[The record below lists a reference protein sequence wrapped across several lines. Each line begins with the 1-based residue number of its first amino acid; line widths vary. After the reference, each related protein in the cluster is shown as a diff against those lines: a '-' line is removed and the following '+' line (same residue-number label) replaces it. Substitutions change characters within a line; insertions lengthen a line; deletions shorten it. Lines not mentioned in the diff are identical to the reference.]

1 MTSNNDQKVY
11 VRARLYVY
19 GKVQNVG
26 YRQTAVKKAKE
37 WDIYGWIRNRN
48 DGRVEALIV
57 GEKDNFK
64 EMFDW
69 MKEGPSAADVEKVEA
84 LTKEEINYNPFEE
97 KLKVNPTI

>member
-1 MTSNNDQKVY
+1 MTSNNEEKEY

-19 GKVQNVG
+19 GQVQGVG
-26 YRQTAVKKAKE
+26 YRQTAVKKADK
-37 WDIYGWIRNRN
+37 WDIYGWIRNRS

-57 GEKDNFK
+57 GEKGNYQK
-64 EMFDW
+64 MVDW
-69 MKEGPSAADVEKVEA
+69 MKEGPSTANIEKVEV

>member
-1 MTSNNDQKVY
+1 MTSNNEQKVY

-19 GKVQNVG
+19 GQVQNVG
-26 YRQTAVKKAKE
+26 FRQTAVKKAKS

-57 GEKDNFK
+57 GEKDNYQK
-64 EMFDW
+64 MIDW
-69 MKEGPSAADVEKVEA
+69 MEEGPSAANVEKVEI
-84 LTKEEINYNPFEE
+84 LSSEEINYNPFEE